1 MDTLLQDVRYAV
13 RVLLKKPGFTFV
25 AVLTLALGIGANAAI
40 FTAVDAALLR
50 PFPYRDPDALVHVW
64 QTSPQSEFSEHE
76 AAYPDY
82 LDWRAQAGSFEE
94 MAGYSNSMAVL
105 YGRGQAERITAPRV
119 TASFFPLLGV

>member
-50 PFPYRDPDALVHVW
+50 PFPYRDPAALVHVW

-82 LDWRAQAGSFEE
+82 LDWRAQ
-94 MAGYSNSMAVL
+94 SNSLSEPARFNAGMAL
-105 YGRGQAERITAPRV
+105 
-119 TASFFPLLGV
+119 